1 MERGVVVKG
10 MVFDIQEFAVNDGPG
25 LRITVFLKGCP
36 LRCRWCHNPEGLSS
50 APQANRFTGQTVGR
64 EWTVD
69 EVLLRILPFKDAFD
83 LSGGGVTFSGGEAT
97 AQPEFLVTV
106 ASALRA
112 HHIHVNLDTC
122 GYCPKET
129 FASILETVD
138 LVYYDLKCMDDAV
151 HHAMTGVGN
160 ALVLANARA
169 LAASPVPYRIRV
181 PLTPGVG
188 DTAANRAATEAFVS
202 SLARPPLGIDYLPF
216 NELAGAKYAAYGM
229 KYGFEGTTT

>member
-1 MERGVVVKG
+1 MKG

-50 APQANRFTGQTVGR
+50 APQTNRLTGQTVGR

-69 EVLLRILPFKDAFD
+69 ELLVRILPFKDAFD

-97 AQPEFLVTV
+97 AQPEFLIAV

-112 HHIHVNLDTC
+112 RGVRVNLDTC
-122 GYCPKET
+122 GYCPRET
-129 FASILETVD
+129 FASILKTVD
-138 LVYYDLKCMDDAV
+138 LAYYDIKCMDDAV
-151 HHAMTGVGN
+151 HRAMTGVGN
-160 ALVLANARA
+160 ALVLANAQT

-202 SLARPPLGIDYLPF
+202 SLARPPLAIDYLPF
-216 NELAGAKYAAYGM
+216 NELAGAKYAAYGL
-229 KYGFEGTTT
+229 KYAFGGATA

>member
-1 MERGVVVKG
+1 MKG

-36 LRCRWCHNPEGLSS
+36 LRCKWCHNPEGLSP
-50 APQANRFTGQTVGR
+50 APQTNRLTGKTVGR
-64 EWTVD
+64 EWSVD
-69 EVLLRILPFKDAFD
+69 ELLARVLPFKDAFD

-97 AQPEFLVTV
+97 AQPDFLVAV

-112 HHIHVNLDTC
+112 HRVHVNLDTC
-122 GYCPKET
+122 GHCPKAT
-129 FASILETVD
+129 FARVLNCVD

-151 HHAMTGVGN
+151 HRAMTGVGN
-160 ALVLANARA
+160 ALILANAQT
-169 LAASPVPYRIRV
+169 LAASSVPYRIRV

-188 DTAANRAATEAFVS
+188 DTSANRSATEAFAAA
-202 SLARPPLGIDYLPF
+202 LPRPPQGIDYLPF

-229 KYGFEGTTT
+229 SFEFGGKTA

>member
-1 MERGVVVKG
+1 MKG
-10 MVFDIQEFAVNDGPG
+10 MVFDIQEFSVNDGPG

-36 LRCRWCHNPEGLSS
+36 LRCRWCHNPEGLSVV
-50 APQANRFTGQTVGR
+50 PQTNRLTGQTVGR

-69 EVLLRILPFKDAFD
+69 ELLVRILPFKDAFD

-97 AQPEFLVTV
+97 AQPEFLIAA

-112 HHIHVNLDTC
+112 RGIHVNLDTC
-122 GYCPKET
+122 GHCPKET
-129 FASILETVD
+129 FASILKTVD

-151 HHAMTGVGN
+151 HRATTGVGN
-160 ALVLANARA
+160 GLILGNAQT

-188 DTAANRAATEAFVS
+188 DTSANRAATEAFVS
-202 SLARPPLGIDYLPF
+202 SLARPPLGVDYLPF
-216 NELAGAKYAAYGM
+216 NELAGAKYAAYGL
-229 KYGFEGTTT
+229 KYGFGGTTT